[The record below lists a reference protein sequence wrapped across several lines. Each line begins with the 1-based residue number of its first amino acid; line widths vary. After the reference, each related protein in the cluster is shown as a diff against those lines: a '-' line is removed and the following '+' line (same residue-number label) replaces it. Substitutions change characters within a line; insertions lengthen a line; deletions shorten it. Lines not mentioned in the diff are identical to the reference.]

1 MLIKIGVFVGG
12 ICGLHVLGAAELSLS
27 GRTYKMWAE
36 DYESRF
42 RFTVAERLYA
52 SAACAYRI
60 RGDRLLADEMS
71 RKSWEMFIL
80 RNTAQDGRA
89 SFIMRHRRD
98 TLPIDSRVL
107 RAYRADIPALTVPQH
122 PEYARA
128 SEVVAEEYRSLSLA
142 PEQTW
147 VVHATP
153 QARVTFI
160 ENAVRTMVP
169 TCSAPTRPAPRRPDS
184 QMPERAAPVVIH
196 SLLAAHFVPLRT
208 SRADI
213 SLHRDEESESEESV
227 EASPRRDE
235 DPEPGAEMVR
245 AWLLGEIVVPE
256 SPAVD
261 PAADHEMLARSRG
274 FFQEE

>member
-1 MLIKIGVFVGG
+1 MLIKIVVFVGG
-12 ICGLHVLGAAELSLS
+12 ICGLHVLGAAGSSLS

-71 RKSWEMFIL
+71 RKSREMFIL
-80 RNTAQDGRA
+80 RNTVQDGRA
-89 SFIMRHRRD
+89 SLIMTPRRD
-98 TLPIDSRVL
+98 ALPIDSRVL
-107 RAYRADIPALTVPQH
+107 RAYRPDIPALPVPQH
-122 PEYARA
+122 PEYGR
-128 SEVVAEEYRSLSLA
+128 VAEPVAEAYRSLPLA

-153 QARVTFI
+153 QTRVTFTG
-160 ENAVRTMVP
+160 NAVRTMVP
-169 TCSAPTRPAPRRPDS
+169 TCPAPTRPAPRRPDS
-184 QMPERAAPVVIH
+184 QMPERAAPVVMH
-196 SLLAAHFVPLRT
+196 PLLAAHFVPLRT

-213 SLHRDEESESEESV
+213 PVHRDEESESEESV
-227 EASPRRDE
+227 EALPRRDE
-235 DPEPGAEMVR
+235 DPEPGAEMVQ
-245 AWLLGEIVVPE
+245 AWLLGEIVIPE

-274 FFQEE
+274 FFEEE